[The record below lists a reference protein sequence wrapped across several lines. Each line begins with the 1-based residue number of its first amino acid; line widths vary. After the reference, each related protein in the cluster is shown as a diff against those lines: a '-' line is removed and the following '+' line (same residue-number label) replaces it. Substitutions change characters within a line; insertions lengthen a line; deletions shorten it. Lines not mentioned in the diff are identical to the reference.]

1 MSSRW
6 VTQGT
11 LPALG
16 NAQSWPARR
25 WPIAAWPRSG
35 PIPPSG
41 VFATS
46 DGGWRWSQPLRH
58 EVLQTPAFVEW
69 ASGWFAV
76 AAGTRSKPDQ
86 MQHTCAAHRGR
97 GPPAQSAQC
106 ARNSARCGPISRCG
120 VPSRQCL
127 KSVPWTP
134 SSKLERALSQAHSCK
149 KLHMPLWQ
157 TIAACAIGITVNDPF
172 SHAHQWRACR
182 ILGSNAA
189 TKPSNGK

>member
-35 PIPPSG
+35 PIPPPG

-46 DGGWRWSQPLRH
+46 GGGWRWWHPLRH

-76 AAGTRSKPDQ
+76 AAGTRSKLNQ
-86 MQHTCAAHRGR
+86 RRHTCAGLRWR
-97 GPPAQSAQC
+97 GPPVQSVQC
-106 ARNSARCGPISRCG
+106 ARSSAKYGPTNRCG
-120 VPSRQCL
+120 VPSRLCL

-134 SSKLERALSQAHSCK
+134 SSKLECALSQASKCKNELIKMLSKKAADAVETSASSC
-149 KLHMPLWQ
+149 L
-157 TIAACAIGITVNDPF
+157 VEV
-172 SHAHQWRACR
+172 R
-182 ILGSNAA
+182 GSQCTTTGCWA
-189 TKPSNGK
+189 KPV